1 MTSATFAANTETG
14 TDTRGTGATGIGS
27 LGEPRVIADTGVA
40 ARVAS
45 IAVPVLADLGFRVV
59 RVKVSALSGCT
70 VQIMAERPD
79 GSMTVEDCETASR
92 ALSPVLD
99 AADPI
104 DRAYRLEIS
113 SPGLDRPLVRRSDF
127 ERHAGAQV
135 KIELEVAHEGRKRFR
150 GLLLGVEGAGARIR
164 SDDAKIGAVEVVL
177 PFDDMADARLVLTDE
192 SIAAALRRSKSEV
205 RAARRGRA
213 STHLDKEDLDKDDVD
228 KDDMDED
235 DVNERRVSG
244 APAATETKGE

>member
-1 MTSATFAANTETG
+1 MTSATFTANHETG
-14 TDTRGTGATGIGS
+14 TGA
-27 LGEPRVIADTGVA
+27 LREPRVIGDTGVA

-45 IAVPVLADLGFRVV
+45 IAVPVLAELGFRLV
-59 RVKVSALSGCT
+59 RVRVSGLAGCT

-79 GSMTVEDCETASR
+79 GAMTIEDCEAASR

-127 ERHAGAQV
+127 ERHAGQLV
-135 KIELEVAHEGRKRFR
+135 KIELEVAHDGRRRFR
-150 GLLLGVEGAGARIR
+150 GVLVGVEDTGARIR
-164 SDDAKIGAVEVVL
+164 PDDAKDGEAEVVL
-177 PFDDMADARLVLTDE
+177 PFDDMADAKLVLTDE
-192 SIAAALRRSKSEV
+192 LIAASLRRGKSEA

-213 STHLDKEDLDKDDVD
+213 LAHPEQS
-228 KDDMDED
+228 DMDD
-235 DVNERRVSG
+235 NDTNERRASG
-244 APAATETKGE
+244 TSAAAETKGE

>member
-14 TDTRGTGATGIGS
+14 TDATGIGS

-127 ERHAGAQV
+127 ERHTGAQV

-213 STHLDKEDLDKDDVD
+213 SPHLDNEDPNKEDLD

-235 DVNERRVSG
+235 DVNEHRVSG